1 MSLFKTSLFIAS
13 LALLSSCT
21 QSLDSAQLASTVA
34 AGQGEAQSYYDAGK
48 VAQAAGKNSKALKL
62 YKKVTKEYPLT
73 VVAADAQYRQAS
85 MLDQS
90 GKLLDAFNAYDGLLS
105 KYPNSPHY
113 SVAINRQIALA
124 NAAAGG
130 SLRTPTFIGLKA
142 RLDPKKTVGMLAKVR
157 DHAPRSPSAAKAQFT
172 IGEVWV
178 NDGKI
183 EAAIPAF
190 QKVVTDYSE
199 SSLAPEAQYRI
210 GELLLKE
217 AEEGNQD
224 QANLDRAR
232 RAFDDLIL
240 RYPGTKRARDAKREL
255 SKIAS
260 GNIERTY
267 EVAEFYRKKGN
278 NASAAYYYS
287 EVVRNSKPGPLH
299 NKAKAWGAQLQN

>member
-1 MSLFKTSLFIAS
+1 MSLFKTSLFVAS
-13 LALLSSCT
+13 LALLNSCT
-21 QSLDSAQLASTVA
+21 KSLNDAQLASTVA

-48 VAQAAGKNSKALKL
+48 AAQAAGKNSKALKL
-62 YKKVTKEYPLT
+62 YKKVTKDYPLT

-85 MLDQS
+85 MLDQK
-90 GKLLDAFNAYDGLLS
+90 GKLLDAFNAYDGLLD

-113 SVAINRQIALA
+113 SVAIKRQIDLA

-142 RLDPKKTVGMLAKVR
+142 RLDPKKTVGMLGKVR
-157 DHAPRSPSAAKAQFT
+157 DHAPRSPSAVKAQFT

-183 EAAIPAF
+183 DSAIPAF

-199 SSLAPEAQYRI
+199 SPLAPEAQYRI
-210 GELLLKE
+210 GELLIKE

-240 RYPGTKRARDAKREL
+240 RYPGTKRSRDAKREL

-260 GNIERTY
+260 GNIERTFN
-267 EVAEFYRKKGN
+267 VAEFYRKKGN

-299 NKAKAWGAQLQN
+299 KKAKAWVAQLKN